1 MIMVYGD
8 NVSFLFLGIPYI
20 LAVYIVLLRS
30 IWEKWINVGFYVVS
44 LGLVVSLPQMSSV
57 FP

>member
-1 MIMVYGD
+1 MVYGD